1 MADRSKGVLSNGRYR
16 MDGSEKAMEM
26 TEKYRYGEK
35 DHTKGRN
42 RERGIPIF
50 YQQPE
55 RRD

>member
-1 MADRSKGVLSNGRYR
+1 

-42 RERGIPIF
+42 RERGIPIL